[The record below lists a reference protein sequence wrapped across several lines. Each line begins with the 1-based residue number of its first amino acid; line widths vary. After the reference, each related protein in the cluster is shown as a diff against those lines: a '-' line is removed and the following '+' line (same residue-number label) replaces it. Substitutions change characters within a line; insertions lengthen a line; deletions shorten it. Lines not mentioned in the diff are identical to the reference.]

1 MAERKAKKSKSTKR
15 RGAEAALERRIVDT
29 ALDLAEEAGW
39 DALRLRRVAGRL
51 GVPLDEVLEHYR
63 DLDAVAD
70 AWFRRAWAAM
80 LAPPPADFATRPAR
94 ERLHLMTMRWFDT
107 LAPHR
112 VVTGQMLAAKLYP
125 SHPHHWMPLVFN
137 LSRSIHWLREAALL
151 DATGRRRQIEEVGL
165 TALFLA
171 TLTCWL
177 RDDTPD
183 QTRTR
188 KFLQRRLDDAD
199 RLMVRAWGRA
209 PPPGIPIDP
218 DLP

>member
-1 MAERKAKKSKSTKR
+1 MAERKAKKSKDTKR
-15 RGAEAALERRIVDT
+15 RGAEAPLDQRIVDA
-29 ALDLAEEAGW
+29 ALDLADEGGW
-39 DALRLRRVAGRL
+39 EALRLRRVAERL
-51 GVPLDEVLEHYR
+51 GVPLAEVLEHYR

-70 AWFRRAWAAM
+70 AWFRRAWTAM
-80 LAPPPADFATRPAR
+80 LAPPPADYATRPAR
-94 ERLHLMTMRWFDT
+94 ERLHLVMMCWFDA

-112 VVTGQMLAAKLYP
+112 EVTGQILTAKLYP

-171 TLTCWL
+171 TLACWL

-183 QTRTR
+183 QARTR
-188 KFLQRRLDDAD
+188 KFLRHRLERAD
-199 RLMVRAWGRA
+199 RLMVRAWGA
-209 PPPGIPIDP
+209 AQPPGVAA
-218 DLP
+218 

>member
-1 MAERKAKKSKSTKR
+1 VAERC
-15 RGAEAALERRIVDT
+15 
-29 ALDLAEEAGW
+29 
-39 DALRLRRVAGRL
+39 
-51 GVPLDEVLEHYR
+51 GVPLAEVLEHYR

-80 LAPPPADFATRPAR
+80 LAPPPGDFATRTAR
-94 ERLHLMTMRWFDT
+94 ERLHLMTMRWFDA

-151 DATGRRRQIEEVGL
+151 DATGRRRQIEELGL

-183 QTRTR
+183 QARTR
-188 KFLQRRLDDAD
+188 RFLQHRLKHAD
-199 RLMVRAWGRA
+199 RLMMRAWGNA

-218 DLP
+218 DLL

>member
-1 MAERKAKKSKSTKR
+1 MAERKAKKIKSAR
-15 RGAEAALERRIVDT
+15 RHVVEAPLERRIVDA
-29 ALDLAEEAGW
+29 ALDLAEEGGW
-39 DALRLRRVAGRL
+39 DALRLRRVAERC
-51 GVPLDEVLEHYR
+51 GVPLAEVLVHYR
-63 DLDAVAD
+63 DLDALAN
-70 AWFRRAWAAM
+70 AWFRRAWTAM
-80 LAPPPADFATRPAR
+80 LAPPPMGFATRPAR
-94 ERLHLMTMRWFDT
+94 ERLHLMTMRWFDA

-112 VVTGQMLAAKLYP
+112 GVTGQMLAAKLCP

-183 QTRTR
+183 QARTR
-188 KFLQRRLDDAD
+188 RFLQHRLKHAD
-199 RLMVRAWGRA
+199 RLMMRAWGKA

-218 DLP
+218 DLL